1 MFCFCCGCLVDYIL
15 DRSQGLNNVRM
26 EIKTDSKERRRRRKS
41 EEFKQVNYI
50 SSRVDFSKL
59 HVPKALMSRKIHP
72 TLRYVEAL
80 PKLVSFESCVFRRQF
95 SSGSALFPRS
105 QSTKCSPD
113 RLISSHG
120 TGLPQQVEINVVL
133 TEQVVD
139 GCFLNPEVTNI
150 NRNQAAVESC
160 FKSRNSDKDAVDGA
174 TSDVVL
180 REDGVFEGP
189 QSSLGTPEQGK
200 QSHVSLCDIIGWLFG
215 FCGKE
220 FG

>member
-1 MFCFCCGCLVDYIL
+1 
-15 DRSQGLNNVRM
+15 M
-26 EIKTDSKERRRRRKS
+26 EADNKERKKKRRRRRKS
-41 EEFKQVNYI
+41 EKFKQVNYI
-50 SSRVDFSKL
+50 SSRVDFSKV

-72 TLRYVEAL
+72 TLRYVEDL
-80 PKLVSFESCVFRRQF
+80 PKLVSLESCVFRRQF

-113 RLISSHG
+113 RFIFPDG

-133 TEQVVD
+133 PEQFCGGDSVD
-139 GCFLNPEVTNI
+139 GCFPKPDVTDI
-150 NRNQAAVESC
+150 NWSQVRGC
-160 FKSRNSDKDAVDGA
+160 FKSRNPDTDAVEEA

-180 REDGVFEGP
+180 RDDGVFEGP
-189 QSSLGTPEQGK
+189 QSSLETPEQGK
-200 QSHVSLCDIIGWLFG
+200 QPHVSLCDIIGWLFG